1 MTRKKFDDPSADS
14 WFPDQCLSVETA
26 LKGYFAHAGWGSKKE
41 DLFGSVQSGKLAD
54 LTVLSHDPFA
64 VPIDRI
70 KDIEIEMTIVDGM
83 IAFEK

>member
-1 MTRKKFDDPSADS
+1 MPVCGDCFEGIFRPCRVG
-14 WFPDQCLSVETA
+14 QQ
-26 LKGYFAHAGWGSKKE
+26 KE